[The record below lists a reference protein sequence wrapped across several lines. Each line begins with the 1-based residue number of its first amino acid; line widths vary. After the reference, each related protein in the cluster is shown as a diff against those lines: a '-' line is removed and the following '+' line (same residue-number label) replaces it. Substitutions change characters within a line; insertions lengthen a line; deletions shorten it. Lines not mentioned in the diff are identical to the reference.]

1 MDLAMQ
7 LAAIR
12 FLREVMGTRDYP
24 GLESLLAE
32 GGMNMNLA
40 GNKRKAQDSEDE
52 DEGEGGT
59 RGATRPAARNTW
71 KSRCNG
77 ERVLGSRKYK
87 CTCLQ
92 QIFCTRCAQPRTLR
106 TSVQD
111 TIRQTA
117 HYRSR
122 TDLFWNTLTPR

>member
-40 GNKRKAQDSEDE
+40 GNKRKAQDIEDEDE

-59 RGATRPAARNTW
+59 YRATRPAARNTW
-71 KSRCNG
+71 ASRFSG
-77 ERVLGSRKYK
+77 ERVLE
-87 CTCLQ
+87 
-92 QIFCTRCAQPRTLR
+92 P
-106 TSVQD
+106 
-111 TIRQTA
+111 
-117 HYRSR
+117 
-122 TDLFWNTLTPR
+122 